1 MKISILSLA
10 LLAMVAIPSCAPK
23 EAAPVKKDM
32 CVQMYS
38 ARSILNHDNYAD
50 ILKEIAAMGYTAVE
64 AASYDGENGLIYG
77 DTPEVFKQKVEAA
90 GMKVLS
96 AHVSRG
102 LSREELDSGDLT
114 AALAWW
120 DKCIEVHKKAG
131 MEYIV
136 TPWIGLQET
145 LKDLQVYCDYLNEVG
160 RRCKA
165 AGIKYGYHNHA
176 YEFEKV
182 ENQVMYDY
190 MLQHTDPELVFFQMD
205 VYWAVIGKASPVDY
219 FKRYPGRFKM
229 LHIKDE
235 WEVGQSGMVG
245 FDAIFKNAELA
256 GLENFVVEIERYSY
270 EDIRKSFVE
279 SADYLLNAPFVKA
292 TYVK

>member
-64 AASYDGENGLIYG
+64 AASYDGDNGLIYG

-182 ENQVMYDY
+182 EDQVMYDY

>member
-1 MKISILSLA
+1 MKGHILSIA
-10 LLAMVAIPSCAPK
+10 LLAMAFIPSCSPK

-64 AASYDGENGLIYG
+64 AASYDGDNGLIYG

-136 TPWIGLQET
+136 TPWMGLQEN

-182 ENQVMYDY
+182 EDQVMYDY
-190 MLQHTDPELVFFQMD
+190 MLQHTDPDLVFFQMD

-219 FKRYPGRFKM
+219 FKRYPGRFTM

-256 GLENFVVEIERYSY
+256 GLKDFVVEIERYSY

-292 TYVK
+292 TYAK

>member
-1 MKISILSLA
+1 MKVRFILLA
-10 LLAMVAIPSCAPK
+10 LLAVAGVTACGPK
-23 EAAPVKKDM
+23 EQAPVKKDM
-32 CVQMYS
+32 CIQMYS
-38 ARSILNHDNYAD
+38 ARSLITPENYPGN
-50 ILKEIAAMGYTAVE
+50 E
-64 AASYDGENGLIYG
+64 GLLYG
-77 DTPEVFKQKVEAA
+77 DAPETFKEKVEGA

-96 AHVSRG
+96 SHVSRG
-102 LSREELDSGDLT
+102 LSREELDNHDLT

-120 DKCIEVHKKAG
+120 DKCIDVHKRAG
-131 MEYIV
+131 MKYMV
-136 TPWIGLQET
+136 TPAIGGQRD

-182 ENQVMYDY
+182 EGEVMYDY
-190 MLQHTDPELVFFQMD
+190 MLQHTDPDLVFFQMD

-219 FKRYPGRFKM
+219 FKRYPGRF
-229 LHIKDE
+229 D
-235 WEVGQSGMVG
+235 
-245 FDAIFKNAELA
+245 
-256 GLENFVVEIERYSY
+256 FVVEIERYSY

-292 TYVK
+292 TYAE

>member
-1 MKISILSLA
+1 MKRSVIALA
-10 LLAMVAIPSCAPK
+10 FAAMMVLPSCAGT
-23 EAAPVKKDM
+23 EGAAPKKDM

-38 ARSILNHDNYAD
+38 ARSILNHDNYAEV
-50 ILKEIAAMGYTAVE
+50 LKTVAAMGYTAVE
-64 AASYDGENGLIYG
+64 TASYDGENGLIYG

-102 LSREELDSGDLT
+102 LSREELDSGDLS
-114 AALAWW
+114 AALEWW
-120 DKCIEVHKKAG
+120 DKCIQVHKEAG
-131 MEYIV
+131 MKYIV
-136 TPWIGLQET
+136 TPWMGLQKT

-165 AGIKYGYHNHA
+165 AGIGYGYHNHA

-182 ENQVMYDY
+182 EDQVMYDY
-190 MLQHTDPELVFFQMD
+190 MLEHTDPELVFFQMD
-205 VYWAVIGKASPVDY
+205 VYWTVIGKASPVDY
-219 FKRYPGRFKM
+219 FERYPGRFRM

-245 FDAIFKNAELA
+245 FDAIFKNADKA
-256 GLENFVVEIERYSY
+256 GLEDFVVEIERYKHD
-270 EDIRKSFVE
+270 DILVSFQE
-279 SADYLLNAPFVKA
+279 SADYLLAAPFVKA
-292 TYVK
+292 TYCK